1 MDGHLIP
8 RTWRF
13 PAQSNMFRNHSILNF
28 IPCAYRSIFLLRTMA
43 RKAMHHTE
51 RKAIKN
57 RLSRATSARR
67 ISPPLPI
74 KRQEPRK
81 KRKEKPRC
89 QPQCMRRA
97 HAHVSTTP
105 GTFPSRRPSTTLNAS
120 PKPSTLTD
128 LAARRLRPTLLPSNL
143 PPVNFQTTRS
153 HPAEHHTQPPHSA
166 INRRNSSRHC

>member
-57 RLSRATSARR
+57 RLSRATSARH

-105 GTFPSRRPSTTLNAS
+105 RHLPQSPTKHHSQRLTQALNPHRPRSTPSPSH
-120 PKPSTLTD
+120 
-128 LAARRLRPTLLPSNL
+128 LAAIEPATRQLPD
-143 PPVNFQTTRS
+143 
-153 HPAEHHTQPPHSA
+153 H
-166 INRRNSSRHC
+166 